1 MSVPFPNDYT
11 LRRVAE
17 SDSKACNICFKPT
30 SCVLLSSNKVDFFH
44 ACEAHLNDSTFCTP
58 EYPASYKEL
67 NAKKMELENKISG
80 LNKQIEQAQP
90 YAWTKLMSGW
100 KKPPA
105 EDKQEPDK
113 LAKLEDEKKTLTTEL
128 ETVVSQLKQTKVK
141 DYKLDNGMY
150 KSRIQTYV
158 SARVR
163 AKRQK
168 EVHTPGFF
176 PSAPTGKP

>member
-1 MSVPFPNDYT
+1 
-11 LRRVAE
+11 
-17 SDSKACNICFKPT
+17 
-30 SCVLLSSNKVDFFH
+30 
-44 ACEAHLNDSTFCTP
+44 
-58 EYPASYKEL
+58 
-67 NAKKMELENKISG
+67 MELENKISG

-90 YAWTKLMSGW
+90 YAWTKHMSGW

-150 KSRIQTYV
+150 KLRIQTYV
-158 SARVR
+158 LARVR